1 MAQIGGQGG
10 TGRLREDGR
19 ADRRAGSDPVVCG
32 EDGVS
37 ESTGHPQAL
46 RDEPTG
52 FTLSPVVTPLQSAA
66 LIGEGGGNQWS
77 PGPGVLSATV
87 DQLSSPPPGATSVNT
102 CRVEF

>member
-10 TGRLREDGR
+10 TRRLREDGR
-19 ADRRAGSDPVVCG
+19 ADRRAGSDPDVWG

-46 RDEPTG
+46 RDDPPG
-52 FTLSPVVTPLQSAA
+52 FTLSPVVSPLQSAA
-66 LIGEGGGNQWS
+66 LIGERGGNQGS
-77 PGPGVLSATV
+77 TGHVVISATL